1 MMEMATTIRALKLG
15 APLPAA
21 RSPVY
26 GNWMTGR
33 GNRVC
38 GRLLHAVVGGFL
50 GDDYVVDVGF
60 AEAGGGDTDEF
71 AFFGE
76 LVQGASADV
85 AHAAFEAT
93 DELVGEAA
101 ERSFI
106 GDAPFNAFRNGLAA
120 LGRVLDDGVA
130 VRARVHGASGA
141 HAAIG
146 LEGASL
152 IENRFAGGF
161 FGAGEEAADHH
172 AGSAGG
178 EGLGDITGVFDA
190 AVGDDRNVGA
200 FRGSGGFDDGGDL
213 RDAGAGDDTR
223 GADGTGTDADF
234 QAVDA
239 EGDEIFCG
247 FVGSDVAGDD
257 LHFGQTAAD
266 GFDGFHDALGVA
278 VGGING
284 EDIGFCLGHLDGTF
298 KEIAG
303 GADGSADGEAAVVVF
318 CSARIFEFFL
328 NVFYGDEAF
337 EVEVL
342 VNDEKF
348 FDAVLL
354 ENFFGFVESGADGDG
369 DEIVLGHHLADEL
382 RMIFFEAEVAVGE
395 DACKASAA
403 RDGEAGD
410 AVLGHDVERLAKG
423 NVGRDGDRVDDHA
436 GFGALDAV
444 HFLEL
449 AVDGEIAVD
458 DADATLTGNADGEA
472 RFGNRVHSG
481 GGERNVDGQLAGEF
495 RGGVN
500 FGRQDGGSARSDENV
515 VE

>member
-1 MMEMATTIRALKLG
+1 MWKL
-15 APLPAA
+15 ASEERPLQL
-21 RSPVY
+21 R
-26 GNWMTGR
+26 
-33 GNRVC
+33 
-38 GRLLHAVVGGFL
+38 RLLHAVVGGFL

-76 LVQGASADV
+76 LFQRARADV

-93 DELVGEAA
+93 DELIGEAA
-101 ERSFI
+101 ERYFI
-106 GDAPFNAFRNGLAA
+106 GDTAFDTFGDGFAA

-161 FGAGEEAADHH
+161 FGAGEKAADHD

-178 EGLGDITGVFDA
+178 QSLGYVPRIFDA
-190 AVGDDRNVGA
+190 AVGNDRNVGA
-200 FRGSGGFDDGGDL
+200 FRGSGGFHNGGDL
-213 RDAGAGDDTR
+213 RDAGAGDDAR
-223 GADGTGTDADF
+223 GADGAGTDADF
-234 QAVDA
+234 QAIDS

-257 LHFGQTAAD
+257 LHFGEAAAD

-278 VGGING
+278 VRGVDG
-284 EDIGFCLGHLDGTF
+284 EDVGFGLGHFDGAF

-303 GADGSADGEAAVVVF
+303 GADGSADGDAAVVVF

-328 NVFYGDEAF
+328 NVFYGDKAF

-354 ENFFGFVESGADGDG
+354 ENFFGFVERGADGDG
-369 DEIVLGHHLADEL
+369 D
-382 RMIFFEAEVAVGE
+382 
-395 DACKASAA
+395 
-403 RDGEAGD
+403 
-410 AVLGHDVERLAKG
+410 
-423 NVGRDGDRVDDHA
+423 
-436 GFGALDAV
+436 
-444 HFLEL
+444 
-449 AVDGEIAVD
+449 
-458 DADATLTGNADGEA
+458 
-472 RFGNRVHSG
+472 
-481 GGERNVDGQLAGEF
+481 
-495 RGGVN
+495 
-500 FGRQDGGSARSDENV
+500 
-515 VE
+515 